1 MQIGKAKTNMR
12 FGVRQAGDAARKA
25 RILFW
30 QCALTYNARVR
41 MSRYLE
47 NVFVR
52 YATALFSVGLALAIT
67 LFAWRLVRPPVAP
80 LFLAAIVI
88 TSWFAGRGPA
98 VVATLLSGL
107 LIDYFFISPLYQLS
121 GAWDDVSRV
130 LVFTFEGVT
139 LGFLVVSRRKISD
152 EVRESREQLRALSTH
167 LQSVIEQERTRISR
181 EIHDEL
187 GRELTSLK
195 FDISWLRDRAASAN
209 NEADR
214 EKLTT
219 VLRDIDSAIGSV
231 RRIATELRP
240 PVLDALG
247 LTAAI
252 EWQAKD
258 FENRTGIRCIFKR
271 MEEDIPVNMDAAT
284 TVFRIFQESLTN
296 VARHAEASEVRI
308 ALERTNGRL
317 SLKIEDNGKGI
328 GPTEIHGLHSLGI
341 LGMEERVRLIDGEFS
356 IAKRNNHGTL
366 VSVDIPLQD
375 GQTVEGR

>member
-1 MQIGKAKTNMR
+1 MGKY
-12 FGVRQAGDAARKA
+12 RQ
-25 RILFW
+25 
-30 QCALTYNARVR
+30 
-41 MSRYLE
+41 

-52 YATALFSVGLALAIT
+52 YAIALLSVALALAIT
-67 LFAWRLVRPPVAP
+67 LLAWRLVRPPVAP

-98 VVATLLSGL
+98 FVATLISGL

-121 GAWDDVSRV
+121 GSWDDVSRV
-130 LVFTFEGVT
+130 LVFTIEGVT

-167 LQSVIEQERTRISR
+167 LQSVIEKERTRISR

-195 FDISWLRDRAASAN
+195 FDVSWLRDRAAKAN
-209 NEADR
+209 NETDR

-219 VLRDIDSAIGSV
+219 VLKDIDSAIGSV

-252 EWQAKD
+252 EWQAWHLS
-258 FENRTGIRCIFKR
+258 GR
-271 MEEDIPVNMDAAT
+271 MQIE
-284 TVFRIFQESLTN
+284 
-296 VARHAEASEVRI
+296 AR
-308 ALERTNGRL
+308 
-317 SLKIEDNGKGI
+317 
-328 GPTEIHGLHSLGI
+328 
-341 LGMEERVRLIDGEFS
+341 
-356 IAKRNNHGTL
+356 
-366 VSVDIPLQD
+366 
-375 GQTVEGR
+375 

>member
-1 MQIGKAKTNMR
+1 MGKY
-12 FGVRQAGDAARKA
+12 RQ
-25 RILFW
+25 
-30 QCALTYNARVR
+30 
-41 MSRYLE
+41 

-52 YATALFSVGLALAIT
+52 YAIALLSVALALAIT
-67 LFAWRLVRPPVAP
+67 LLAWRLVRPPVAP

-98 VVATLLSGL
+98 FVATLISGL

-121 GAWDDVSRV
+121 GSWDDVSRV
-130 LVFTFEGVT
+130 LVFTIEGVT

-167 LQSVIEQERTRISR
+167 LQSVIEKERTRISR

-195 FDISWLRDRAASAN
+195 FDVSWLRDRAAKAN
-209 NEADR
+209 NETDR

-219 VLRDIDSAIGSV
+219 VLKDIDSAIGSV

-258 FENRTGIRCIFKR
+258 FENRTGIRCNLNR
-271 MEEDIPVNMDAAT
+271 MEEDIPISADAAT

-296 VARHAEASEVRI
+296 IARHAEASEVRI
-308 ALERTNGRL
+308 ALERNNGRVA
-317 SLKIEDNGKGI
+317 LKIEDNGKGI
-328 GPTEIHGLHSLGI
+328 SVGEIHGSRSLGI
-341 LGMEERVRLIDGEFS
+341 LGMQERVRLIDGEFR
-356 IAKRNNHGTL
+356 IDNLNNHGT
-366 VSVDIPLQD
+366 VVRVEIPLQKA
-375 GQTVEGR
+375 QTAEGNL

>member
-1 MQIGKAKTNMR
+1 MR
-12 FGVRQAGDAARKA
+12 VVMGRYRQ
-25 RILFW
+25 
-30 QCALTYNARVR
+30 
-41 MSRYLE
+41 

-52 YATALFSVGLALAIT
+52 YAIALLSVGLALVVT
-67 LFAWRLVRPPVAP
+67 MLFWRLVRPPVAP

-98 VVATLLSGL
+98 FVATLLSGL
-107 LIDYFFISPLYQLS
+107 LIDYFFILPIYQLGGS
-121 GAWDDVSRV
+121 WDDISRI
-130 LVFTFEGVT
+130 LVFTIEGVT

-152 EVRESREQLRALSTH
+152 EVRESREQPRALSTH
-167 LQSVIEQERTRISR
+167 LQSVIERERTRISR

-187 GRELTSLK
+187 GRELTALK
-195 FDISWLRDRAASAN
+195 FDVSWLRDRAAKAN
-209 NEADR
+209 HEEDC

-219 VLRDIDSAIGSV
+219 VLKDIDSAIGSV

-258 FENRTGIRCIFKR
+258 FENRTGIRCNLNR
-271 MEEDIPVNMDAAT
+271 MEEDIPISSDAAT

-308 ALERTNGRL
+308 ALERNNGRV

-328 GPTEIHGLHSLGI
+328 SANDLHGSRSLGI
-341 LGMEERVRLIDGEFS
+341 LGMQERVRLINGELR
-356 IAKRNNHGTL
+356 IDNLNNHGTA
-366 VSVDIPLQD
+366 VSVEIPLQRV
-375 GQTVEGR
+375 QTAEGNL